1 MKRTLIIALAV
12 CAAVLLPACGRSSK
26 QAESAA
32 GTVTE
37 TGKETSSVS
46 ETSPAASTQ
55 APGSTAEF
63 KILTGKVTEVSDNM
77 ESMTVADGE
86 TKAVFHLDNVV
97 VETSYAL
104 EPDVKVSII
113 YKGEISGS
121 DTTNAKVILVLDA
134 QDKMEVK
141 EVTGS
146 VKDQAMS
153 TFTVDTG
160 SGKEMGFIKDNCE
173 GLETGVL
180 GNATDD
186 SNGSGALVK
195 VTYVTVTYDAGSE
208 SNFPLKVEAGK

>member
-1 MKRTLIIALAV
+1 MKRTLMIALAV
-12 CAAVLLPACGRSSK
+12 CAAVLLPACGRSTK

-46 ETSPAASTQ
+46 GTSPAASTQ

-63 KILTGKVTEVSDNM
+63 KILTGKVTEVADNM
-77 ESMTVADGE
+77 ESMTVTAGD
-86 TKAVFHLDNVV
+86 TKAAFHLDNAV
-97 VETSYAL
+97 VETSYSL
-104 EPDVKVSII
+104 EPDVDVSII

-153 TFTVDTG
+153 TFTIDTG

-208 SNFPLKVEAGK
+208 SNFPLKVEAAK

>member
-1 MKRTLIIALAV
+1 MKRTLMITLAV
-12 CAAVLLPACGRSSK
+12 CAAILLPACGRSSK
-26 QAESAA
+26 QAQSAA

-37 TGKETSSVS
+37 TETSN

-77 ESMTVADGE
+77 ESMTVEDGE

-113 YKGEISGS
+113 YKGEISGA

-141 EVTGS
+141 ELTGT

-153 TFTVDTG
+153 TFTIDTG

-208 SNFPLKVEAGK
+208 SNFPLKVEAAK

>member
-1 MKRTLIIALAV
+1 MKRTLMIALAV
-12 CAAVLLPACGRSSK
+12 CTAVILAACGKSSK
-26 QAESAA
+26 PAQNAA
-32 GTVTE
+32 GTVAQTE
-37 TGKETSSVS
+37 TSN

-77 ESMTVADGE
+77 ESMTVLDGE
-86 TKAVFHLDNVV
+86 KKTVFHLDNAV

-104 EPDVKVSII
+104 EPEVKVSII
-113 YKGEISGS
+113 YKGEISGA

-141 EVTGS
+141 EATGT

-153 TFTVDTG
+153 TFTIETG
-160 SGKEMGFIKDNCE
+160 SAKEMGFIKDNCE
-173 GLETGVL
+173 GLDSGVL

-208 SNFPLKVEAGK
+208 SNFPLKVEAAK

>member
-26 QAESAA
+26 QADSAA

-37 TGKETSSVS
+37 TGKETSTN
-46 ETSPAASTQ
+46 ETSPAANTQ
-55 APGSTAEF
+55 APGSTAQF
-63 KILTGKVTEVSDNM
+63 KILTGKVTEVADNM
-77 ESMTVADGE
+77 ESITVTDGD
-86 TKAVFHLDNVV
+86 TKAAFHLDNAV
-97 VETSYAL
+97 VETSYSL
-104 EPDVKVSII
+104 EPDVKVSIV

-153 TFTVDTG
+153 TFTIDTG

-195 VTYVTVTYDAGSE
+195 VTFVTVTYDAGSE
-208 SNFPLKVEAGK
+208 SNFPLKVEAAK

>member
-1 MKRTLIIALAV
+1 MKRTLMIALAV
-12 CAAVLLPACGRSSK
+12 CAAVLLPACGRSTK

-32 GTVTE
+32 GTVTQ
-37 TGKETSSVS
+37 TETSS

-55 APGSTAEF
+55 APGSTVEF
-63 KILTGKVTEVSDNM
+63 KILTGKVTEVADNM
-77 ESMTVADGE
+77 ESMTVADGD
-86 TKAVFHLDNVV
+86 TKVSFHLDNAV
-97 VETSYAL
+97 VETSYSL
-104 EPDVKVSII
+104 EPDVNVSII

-141 EVTGS
+141 EVTGT

-153 TFTVDTG
+153 TFTIDTG

>member
-1 MKRTLIIALAV
+1 MKRTLMVALAV
-12 CAAVLLPACGRSSK
+12 CAAVLLPACGRSAN

-37 TGKETSSVS
+37 TETSN
-46 ETSPAASTQ
+46 ETASAASTQ

-63 KILTGKVTEVSDNM
+63 KILTGKVTEVSDNI
-77 ESMTVADGE
+77 ESMTVEDGK

-113 YKGEISGS
+113 YKGEISGT

-141 EVTGS
+141 ELTGT

-153 TFTVDTG
+153 TFTIDAG
-160 SGKEMGFIKDNCE
+160 SGKEIGFLKDNCE

-208 SNFPLKVEAGK
+208 SNFPLKVEAAK

>member
-1 MKRTLIIALAV
+1 MKRTLMIALAV
-12 CAAVLLPACGRSSK
+12 CTAVLLSACGRSSK
-26 QAESAA
+26 PAQNSA
-32 GTVTE
+32 GTVTQS
-37 TGKETSSVS
+37 ETSN

-77 ESMTVADGE
+77 ESMTVLDGD
-86 TKAVFHLDNVV
+86 TKAVFHLDNAA

-104 EPDVKVSII
+104 EPDVNVSII

-141 EVTGS
+141 EVTGT

-153 TFTVDTG
+153 TFTIDTG

-195 VTYVTVTYDAGSE
+195 VTYVTVAYDAGSE
-208 SNFPLKVEAGK
+208 SNFPLKVEAAK

>member
-1 MKRTLIIALAV
+1 MKRTLMIALAV
-12 CAAVLLPACGRSSK
+12 CAAVLLPACGRSTK
-26 QAESAA
+26 QAESVA

-37 TGKETSSVS
+37 TGKETSAGN

-63 KILTGKVTEVSDNM
+63 KILTGKVTEVADNM
-77 ESMTVADGE
+77 ESMTVTDGD
-86 TKAVFHLDNVV
+86 TKAAFHLNNAV
-97 VETSYAL
+97 VETSYSL

-141 EVTGS
+141 EATGS

-153 TFTVDTG
+153 TFTIDTG

-208 SNFPLKVEAGK
+208 SNFPLKVEAAK